1 MKAVHYGYLLT
12 PTRDGRMS
20 AFVDG
25 ALGINDAGRIV
36 YAGPRRDLGPIPSGV
51 VVYNHGRKVLCPGFV
66 DLHVHLPQIR
76 ARARVRGD
84 LLDWLNSEIYPA

>member
-1 MKAVHYGYLLT
+1 MKEMSMKAVHYGYLLT

-36 YAGPRRDLGPIPSGV
+36 YAGPRRDLGPI
-51 VVYNHGRKVLCPGFV
+51 
-66 DLHVHLPQIR
+66 
-76 ARARVRGD
+76 
-84 LLDWLNSEIYPA
+84 